1 MWGGLLGNGPH
12 AEAHNCINSGCLSLR
27 MDDCVLPPSFKI
39 ARATLVALMRPTL
52 PVKVAELG
60 VTLKPRCVEALCF
73 LCCGACLPSVF
84 DELLDT
90 NAAEAAWNYCA
101 PVVDYDALRKE
112 ISSVFEDRTAKVQ
125 AFVARLQKTQRAA
138 EQALDRSMS
147 DACCQAHGC
156 FYIALAGMRRRAQ
169 PRAEAAEMSCGI

>member
-60 VTLKPRCVEALCF
+60 VTLKPRCAEALHF
-73 LCCGACLPSVF
+73 LCHGACSPSVFISCWTQMQRKLHGTTARRWWIMMPCARRFPRSLKTGRPKSRPSLRGCRKPSELLSRLWTGACLMH
-84 DELLDT
+84 
-90 NAAEAAWNYCA
+90 
-101 PVVDYDALRKE
+101 
-112 ISSVFEDRTAKVQ
+112 
-125 AFVARLQKTQRAA
+125 VARRMAVFMSRLQV
-138 EQALDRSMS
+138 
-147 DACCQAHGC
+147 
-156 FYIALAGMRRRAQ
+156 
-169 PRAEAAEMSCGI
+169 

>member
-1 MWGGLLGNGPH
+1 MCAAAFVQNRKSYTGCTDAPNPCGESGRAWCYV
-12 AEAHNCINSGCLSLR
+12 EAQ
-27 MDDCVLPPSFKI
+27 
-39 ARATLVALMRPTL
+39 VALH
-52 PVKVAELG
+52 
-60 VTLKPRCVEALCF
+60 F
-73 LCCGACLPSVF
+73 LCHGACLPSVF

-112 ISSVFEDRTAKVQ
+112 ISSVFEDRAAKVQ

-138 EQALDRSMS
+138 EQALDRSVS

-156 FYIALAGMRRRAQ
+156 FCAALAGMRRCAL